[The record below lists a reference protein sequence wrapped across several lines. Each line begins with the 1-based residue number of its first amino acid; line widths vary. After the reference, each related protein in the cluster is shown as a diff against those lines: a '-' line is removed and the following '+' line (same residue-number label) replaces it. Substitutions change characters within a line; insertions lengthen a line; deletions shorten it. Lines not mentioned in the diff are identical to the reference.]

1 MKVAQR
7 PKEGVEKEDTL
18 ADGSEETHG
27 AGSRH
32 APAASAFATAPASTG
47 PSHNTGSD
55 DEEEEEEEEGSGTDL
70 RKQMVKRHQKVW
82 HPNASDLQKL
92 RLPS

>member
-7 PKEGVEKEDTL
+7 PKEGAEKEDTL
-18 ADGSEETHG
+18 ADGNEEPHG

-32 APAASAFATAPASTG
+32 ALAASASAPAPASTG

-55 DEEEEEEEEGSGTDL
+55 DEEEDEEGSGTDL